1 MDLDRWGGDSLK
13 NKEKLSFLKNG
24 KYKVTELKN
33 IIKFIQ
39 YGLSEKA
46 NSSNIGIPMLRMNNI
61 NNAELS
67 IDNLKYINLSNQ
79 IIEKTKL
86 NKNDLLFNRTNSKEL
101 VGKTAVFDKDGVYTF
116 ASYLIR
122 IKLDESKCDVH
133 YLNYFLNSR
142 IGRIQIDLTSR
153 QITGQANI
161 NSKELQGFIV
171 PLPSLSIQKQIA
183 SNVESIRKQVK
194 SLRSEAEKLRVG
206 AKEAFTRE
214 LFS

>member
-1 MDLDRWGGDSLK
+1 
-13 NKEKLSFLKNG
+13 
-24 KYKVTELKN
+24 
-33 IIKFIQ
+33 
-39 YGLSEKA
+39 
-46 NSSNIGIPMLRMNNI
+46 
-61 NNAELS
+61 
-67 IDNLKYINLSNQ
+67 
-79 IIEKTKL
+79 
-86 NKNDLLFNRTNSKEL
+86 
-101 VGKTAVFDKDGVYTF
+101 
-116 ASYLIR
+116 
-122 IKLDESKCDVH
+122 LDESKCDVH

-194 SLRSEAEKLRVG
+194 SLCSEAEKLRVG